1 MQALD
6 RGQDIHRVTMDY
18 QFEGILHRSQ
28 QALRDEM
35 RKTYPFLGDEALEEM
50 LWEAGSVMQK
60 RMQAQ

>member
-1 MQALD
+1 
-6 RGQDIHRVTMDY
+6 MDY

-35 RKTYPFLGDEALEEM
+35 RKTYPFLGDEALEDM
-50 LWEAGSVMQK
+50 LWEAGSVMRK